1 MSQQQQNNTGG
12 DGLWLMLGEIRG
24 DLKWLV
30 EDRRSWSRRMDDIET
45 GIEQK
50 IDEHAE
56 RLGRLET
63 FKVRIG
69 VLTAILGFLVP
80 TLITVALKMLGFV

>member
-1 MSQQQQNNTGG
+1 MTDKNNP
-12 DGLWLMLGEIRG
+12 DALWLMLGEIRG

-30 EDRRSWSRRMDDIET
+30 EERRTTSRRMDDIEA

-56 RLGRLET
+56 RLGKLEH

-69 VLTAILGFLVP
+69 VLTAGLGVLVP
-80 TLITVALKMLGFV
+80 TGITIVAKKMGLL

>member
-1 MSQQQQNNTGG
+1 
-12 DGLWLMLGEIRG
+12 MLGEIRG

-30 EDRRSWSRRMDDIET
+30 EERRTTTRRMDDIEA
-45 GIEQK
+45 GIELK

-56 RLGRLET
+56 RLNKLEH

-69 VLTAILGFLVP
+69 VLTAALGILVP
-80 TLITVALKMLGFV
+80 TAITVIAKKIGLL

>member
-1 MSQQQQNNTGG
+1 MTENDNTTNA
-12 DGLWLMLGEIRG
+12 LWLMLGDMRG

-30 EDRRSWSRRMDDIET
+30 EERRTTARRLDDIEA

-56 RLGRLET
+56 RLNKLEQ
-63 FKVRIG
+63 FKVSIG
-69 VLTAILGFLVP
+69 VLTTGLGILVP
-80 TLITVALKMLGFV
+80 TVIAIIVKALGLL